1 MRVLEKLEPQKV
13 FKYFEEMSMIPR
25 GSGNEKEISDYLV
38 KFAKDR
44 NLEVVQDSALNVI
57 ITKPASKG
65 YENVPGVILQ
75 GHMDMVCEKNKD
87 TQHDFEKDPLKLRID
102 GDYVYATDTTL
113 GADNGIAV
121 AYALAILDDDSIE
134 HPMLQVLVT
143 TDEETGMGGAM
154 NLDPTVIKGKYL
166 LNLDSEEEGKF
177 LVSCAGGLRTKV
189 NLGINFT
196 DAARKLVKIDLK
208 GLQGGHSGME
218 IIKQRGNSNKLIGRI
233 LNEIDNA
240 VDFNLVSLNGGS
252 KNNAIPR
259 EAEAIIAVEE
269 AAINQVKEIVSKAET
284 EFKNELKGIDD
295 NLIVEVVD
303 LEENSTK
310 VMDKDTT
317 KKAIALLTLI
327 PDGVD
332 TMSMDIKDLVQS
344 STNIGIVKTK
354 ENDIEFDSATRSS
367 VGSLKFAIVDRI
379 TKLAE
384 LVGAEISTSGDYPE
398 WQYDKDSKLRIL
410 CEKVHKELTGKD
422 AEIVALHA
430 GLECGLFKEKL
441 HDVDMIS
448 FGPNLY
454 DVHTPNEHMS
464 ISSVQNVWKLLLE
477 ILKNIKA

>member
-154 NLDPTVIKGKYL
+154 NLDPASIKGKYL

-196 DAARKLVKIDLK
+196 DVAKKLVKIDLK

-233 LNEIDNA
+233 LNEIDKA

-259 EAEAIIAVEE
+259 EAEAVIAVEE
-269 AAINQVKEIVSKAET
+269 AAINQVKEIVSKAEA

-295 NLIVEVVD
+295 NLTVEVVD

-344 STNIGIVKTK
+344 STNIGIVKTN
-354 ENDIEFDSATRSS
+354 ENNIEFDSATRSS
-367 VGSLKFAIVDRI
+367 VGSLKFSIVDRI

-384 LVGAEISTSGDYPE
+384 LVGAEVSTSGDYPE

-477 ILKNIKA
+477 ILKNIRG